1 MDKLRLFTIALI
13 VSSINTFPQG
23 GMAIYKGTE
32 TLNTSAKIIEKR
44 VEYLL
49 SKMTLEEKIEQITGD
64 DFKTKANRRLGIPA
78 LVMTDGPLGPR
89 GKGPNT
95 VFSAPVNFAAAWDLD
110 LTRKI
115 GEAMGEETRI
125 LGFNLL
131 LGPCINISRVPYG
144 GRNFESFGEDP
155 YLMAEMTVPIIK
167 GIQSKSVAACTK
179 HFVANNQEWNRFDV
193 SAEIGERTLREI
205 YFPAFKAAVQR
216 ANTYSIMSAYNKVNG
231 TYASESKYLL
241 NDVLKEDW
249 GFDGVVISDWGA
261 VRSTKKTAE
270 AGMDLEMP
278 NGKYLGEK
286 LLTTIKNGE
295 VEESILDD
303 KIRGILR
310 IMFRIGL
317 FDETADAYGGYINS
331 EDKKA
336 LALETA
342 QKSIVLLR
350 NKNNYLPLK
359 KDKIKKIAM
368 LGPNAAAA
376 RLGGDG
382 SGHSNAINPIS
393 PLDGIKELV
402 GDNIEINYAFG
413 VKQKRKDLPIA
424 PASMYLLEDGK
435 TPGIKAEFFNNKE
448 VDGEPV
454 ASRID
459 DRINFS
465 WGQGISP
472 VPGIVNDD
480 KFSIRWTGKLKSP
493 GTGQYEIGV
502 RADNGVRLFIDGNLV
517 INAWTDQAP
526 GQFKT
531 DYYEFEE
538 GKLYNIKVEFYE
550 NIGTCRARL
559 GIAPVEK
566 GTELEDAVKL
576 AKASDIVI
584 INAGL
589 AKNLEGESRD
599 RDYLELP
606 PMQVKLLNE
615 VLKVNKNIVVV
626 LNNGSAML
634 MTEWADKVPAIVE
647 ALYPGEQG
655 GKALAQILFGKVN
668 PSGKL
673 PFTIMK
679 KWEDH
684 PASKTYPGEKTLAKY
699 SEGIFVGYR
708 HFDKYDIEPLYEFG
722 YGLSYTTFEYS
733 DMKLSSEKI
742 SQNDILEISLTVTN
756 TGKIDGDEVVQL
768 YISDTKA
775 SVEREVK
782 SLKGFARVSLK
793 AGESKTVSF
802 KIDKS
807 ALSFYDADAKKWV
820 AEPGEFEVLIGAS
833 SRDIRLKSKFVLGM

>member
-110 LTRKI
+110 LTRRI

-179 HFVANNQEWNRFDV
+179 HVVANNQEWNRFDV

-413 VKQKRKDLPIA
+413 V
-424 PASMYLLEDGK
+424 
-435 TPGIKAEFFNNKE
+435 NKKE
-448 VDGEPV
+448 
-454 ASRID
+454 R
-459 DRINFS
+459 
-465 WGQGISP
+465 
-472 VPGIVNDD
+472 
-480 KFSIRWTGKLKSP
+480 
-493 GTGQYEIGV
+493 
-502 RADNGVRLFIDGNLV
+502 
-517 INAWTDQAP
+517 
-526 GQFKT
+526 
-531 DYYEFEE
+531 
-538 GKLYNIKVEFYE
+538 
-550 NIGTCRARL
+550 TC
-559 GIAPVEK
+559 
-566 GTELEDAVKL
+566 
-576 AKASDIVI
+576 
-584 INAGL
+584 
-589 AKNLEGESRD
+589 
-599 RDYLELP
+599 
-606 PMQVKLLNE
+606 Q
-615 VLKVNKNIVVV
+615 
-626 LNNGSAML
+626 
-634 MTEWADKVPAIVE
+634 
-647 ALYPGEQG
+647 
-655 GKALAQILFGKVN
+655 
-668 PSGKL
+668 
-673 PFTIMK
+673 
-679 KWEDH
+679 
-684 PASKTYPGEKTLAKY
+684 
-699 SEGIFVGYR
+699 
-708 HFDKYDIEPLYEFG
+708 
-722 YGLSYTTFEYS
+722 
-733 DMKLSSEKI
+733 
-742 SQNDILEISLTVTN
+742 
-756 TGKIDGDEVVQL
+756 
-768 YISDTKA
+768 
-775 SVEREVK
+775 
-782 SLKGFARVSLK
+782 
-793 AGESKTVSF
+793 
-802 KIDKS
+802 
-807 ALSFYDADAKKWV
+807 
-820 AEPGEFEVLIGAS
+820 
-833 SRDIRLKSKFVLGM
+833 